1 MSKSYARV
9 RIPKMYWGEK
19 AEVGKIESD
28 VVQKYVTELPQMV
41 GEGLGLLL
49 WGKHG
54 SGKTAAAC
62 SILKELTKTRKLG
75 LFVRFDWLATMY
87 VENTRFDEYQSY
99 VDRMHEVDLLVID
112 ELIYDKSRIYTLGRV
127 EQVLRYRTS
136 EVKPTILTTN
146 IPLSSLKSQATGLY
160 EACREATYP
169 VKMDG
174 SDFRAE
180 RVREMT
186 KRLGVK

>member
-1 MSKSYARV
+1 
-9 RIPKMYWGEK
+9 
-19 AEVGKIESD
+19 
-28 VVQKYVTELPQMV
+28 
-41 GEGLGLLL
+41 
-49 WGKHG
+49 
-54 SGKTAAAC
+54 
-62 SILKELTKTRKLG
+62 
-75 LFVRFDWLATMY
+75 MY
-87 VENTRFDEYQSY
+87 VENTRFDEYQTY
-99 VDRMHEVDLLVID
+99 VDRMHDVDLLVID

-180 RVREMT
+180 RVKEMT